1 MSDEREIFVRKS
13 TLKEQGD
20 DSDLSRLTSAE
31 RMAMVWPLTVS
42 AWAMKGIDVSSMRL
56 QRDVERVVRRR
67 R

>member
-1 MSDEREIFVRKS
+1 MGDEREILVRKS
-13 TLKEQGD
+13 TLKEEGN
-20 DSDLSRLTSAE
+20 DSDLSHFTSAE
-31 RMAMVWPLTVS
+31 RMAMVWPLTVA